1 MPMRVSGTVEATA
14 HSDGDSG
21 DCSSCQAA
29 LSNPHSCSVP
39 GGPAYRF
46 AFVMDQQ
53 VGLRTHAMNVQN
65 AVCGDCSIRSTWVPV
80 TYDLARGWQKQL
92 PGIPASLRGSL
103 MGAAE
108 IRRGLQGKPDLDA
121 ILWATWAAKCV
132 PELVRRVTSFLV
144 MDMTPTQMEN
154 MGELYGYTRARARFM
169 GGWKRRATERLYR
182 QAVHLFPWSNWVA
195 DSLRGDYGVPAHKIT
210 PISPGVDT
218 SLYQPD
224 FSKRGN
230 DGVVRVLFVGG
241 DFARKGGELLLRWAR
256 NTRIRTPWELHLV
269 TRDQVPPQAGIFVH
283 RNLSNNS
290 PELIDLYQRCDLFV
304 LPTLADCYSLVSL
317 EAMASGLPVIVSR
330 LGGIPEILDE
340 GNTGYLIEPGDYSA
354 LALHLD
360 QLVRDASLRRV
371 MGTAARR
378 RVCEHFDA
386 RTNVDRIL
394 TTMKSAVRRHE
405 CQPELRQ
412 IAESYGTAR

>member
-1 MPMRVSGTVEATA
+1 MPIRVSGTVEAIAT
-14 HSDGDSG
+14 SGGDSG
-21 DCSSCQAA
+21 DCGSREEAQ
-29 LSNPHSCSVP
+29 SNSHSHKAF
-39 GGPAYRF
+39 GGPTYRF

-103 MGAAE
+103 MGTAE
-108 IRRGLQGKPDLDA
+108 IRQGLQRKTDLEA
-121 ILWATWAAKCV
+121 ILWATWAAKSV
-132 PELVRRVTSFLV
+132 PELVSRVPSFLV
-144 MDMTPTQMEN
+144 MDMTPVQMES
-154 MGELYGYTRARARFM
+154 MGELYGYTRARARFL

-182 QAVHLFPWSNWVA
+182 QAVHLFPWSHWVA
-195 DSLRGDYGVPAHKIT
+195 DSLRSDYGVPTHKIT

-224 FSKRGN
+224 FSKRSN

-241 DFARKGGELLLRWAR
+241 DFARKGGELLLQWAR
-256 NTRIRTPWELHLV
+256 NTRIRTPWELHVV
-269 TRDQVPPQAGIFVH
+269 TRDQVPPQAGIIVH
-283 RNLSNNS
+283 HNLSNNS
-290 PELIDLYQRCDLFV
+290 PELIELYQRCDLFV

-317 EAMASGLPVIVSR
+317 EAMATGLPVIVSR
-330 LGGIPEILDE
+330 LGGIPEIVDE
-340 GNTGYLIEPGDYSA
+340 GNTGYLIEPGEISA
-354 LALHLD
+354 LALRLD
-360 QLVRDASLRRV
+360 QLVRDANVRRA

-386 RTNVDRIL
+386 QINVGRIL
-394 TTMKSAVRRHE
+394 AVMKSAVQRPERTT
-405 CQPELRQ
+405 ELRQ
-412 IAESYGTAR
+412 IAESYGAAR